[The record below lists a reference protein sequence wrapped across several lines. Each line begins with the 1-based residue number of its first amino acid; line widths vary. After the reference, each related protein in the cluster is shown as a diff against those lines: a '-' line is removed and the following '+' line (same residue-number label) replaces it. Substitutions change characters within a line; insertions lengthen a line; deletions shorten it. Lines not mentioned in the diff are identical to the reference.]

1 MLLVLLIAFSAA
13 FVVTHLGLSHGSVR
27 AGLVKALGPMRF
39 RLLYSFVAFGTF
51 VPAAVIVW
59 NERHLGPVLWTL
71 PRWAELSV
79 ALVLMLPAAVLLV
92 LAFATPSPVSM
103 ISSKPEPRGVLRITR
118 HPMNMGFALFGLAH
132 LLANGAL
139 GDVVFFSTFVLIGVL
154 GAFHQD
160 ARIARERGETLAA
173 FRRQTSIL
181 PFYAILVRRTRFEP
195 SELAWPM
202 VAIGVVAW
210 AALAW
215 FHGRL
220 FGAPLLPW

>member
-1 MLLVLLIAFSAA
+1 MWKNS
-13 FVVTHLGLSHGSVR
+13 GSP
-27 AGLVKALGPMRF
+27 AG
-39 RLLYSFVAFGTF
+39 
-51 VPAAVIVW
+51 
-59 NERHLGPVLWTL
+59 
-71 PRWAELSV
+71 
-79 ALVLMLPAAVLLV
+79 MLPARREA
-92 LAFATPSPVSM
+92 
-103 ISSKPEPRGVLRITR
+103 KGVLRITR

-139 GDVVFFSTFVLIGVL
+139 GDVVFFSTFVFVGVL

-160 ARIARERGETLAA
+160 ARIARERGESIAA
-173 FRRQTSIL
+173 FRSQTSIL

-195 SELAWPM
+195 SELPWPM
-202 VAIGVVAW
+202 VAIGIVAW